1 MKGLA
6 RFVLLA
12 VLASA
17 TALMSAAAGSPS
29 KPPEFTHKNPSDW
42 INSDPLTLAQLKGK
56 VVVVEF
62 WAFDCVNCVKSHP
75 WVAALEHDQSANGL
89 VVVGVHTPELRE
101 ERDPAKVHAAVEK
114 FGIHYPVMIDGDS
127 SYWNALHITVWPTWC
142 LIGRDG
148 LLQGCVP
155 GEMDVGDARATQ
167 VRTAIDMMVKAP
179 AA

>member
-1 MKGLA
+1 MKDFTRSA
-6 RFVLLA
+6 LLA

-17 TALMSAAAGSPS
+17 TAVMSMAAGAPS
-29 KPPEFTHKNPSDW
+29 KPPEFTHKNASDW
-42 INSDPLTLAQLKGK
+42 LNSAPLTLAQLKGK

-62 WAFDCVNCVKSHP
+62 WAFECVNCVKSRP
-75 WVAALEHDQSANGL
+75 WIEALEREQGANGL
-89 VVVGVHTPELRE
+89 VIVGMHTPELRE
-101 ERDPAKVHAAVEK
+101 EHDPGKIREAVEK
-114 FGIHYPVMIDGDS
+114 FGIHYPVMIDSDS
-127 SYWNALHITVWPTWC
+127 SYWNALHIQAWPTFC

-167 VRTAIDMMVKAP
+167 VRTAIDLMVKAP